1 MKVPV
6 LETERLLLRP
16 LSLEDAEE
24 IFQNWASDPEVARFM
39 RWNTHQSV
47 EDTREWL
54 RSELDDP
61 LSPSCYDWGF
71 VCKTDGRLI
80 GSGGLVFQE
89 QKGMYELGYNLMKK
103 YWNQGL
109 ATEAAREIVR
119 YALEDLGQTQLF
131 CCHAKENPASGR
143 VMEKAGFVYQQ
154 DGEYSKLDN
163 SRHFETKEYIL
174 NCL

>member
-24 IFQNWASDPEVARFM
+24 IFQNWTSDPEVARFM

-103 YWNQGL
+103 
-109 ATEAAREIVR
+109 I
-119 YALEDLGQTQLF
+119 LE
-131 CCHAKENPASGR
+131 SG
-143 VMEKAGFVYQQ
+143 
-154 DGEYSKLDN
+154 
-163 SRHFETKEYIL
+163 SRHRGRPGNRPVRPGRPGTDTALLLSRKRKPCLRQGNGKSRVRLPAGWRIL
-174 NCL
+174 QAG